1 VHPGG
6 VATAIA
12 DSARVPKDKP
22 EDEVARGREEMNRV
36 LKLPPETA
44 GEIIVRGVERRQAR
58 VLVGSDAWMISVIER
73 LARSCPGG
81 SWTGSSG
88 GHRSVPDQNSPIPLP

>member
-1 VHPGG
+1 
-6 VATAIA
+6 
-12 DSARVPKDKP
+12 
-22 EDEVARGREEMNRV
+22 MNRV

-73 LARSCPGG
+73 LAPVLSRRILD
-81 SWTGSSG
+81 WLK
-88 GHRSVPDQNSPIPLP
+88 RRA